1 VLYHSRLIMIDS
13 MKHRVVKVRLYPNSQ
28 QKTALAKAFGCT
40 RWLWNNSLNET
51 NRLFKETGKGLSAAT
66 MKARIVELKKE
77 YPWLT
82 EVYSQVLQSA
92 VLNLSQAF
100 VNFFQKRTQY
110 PRFKSKH
117 GRQSIQYPQH
127 VKLLNKR
134 ISLPKVGEVKADFH
148 TRYAASACRY
158 RMYEGKLKT
167 VTVSLNPSGEYYASL
182 LFEVDGVDPVPF
194 TEGKAIGIDLGINH
208 FAVTSDGSK
217 FDNPRTLA
225 KYEHNLKRKQRKL
238 SRKQKGSNRRKKA
251 KQLVAKVHQH
261 IANVRK
267 DFLHKLSRR
276 LVNENQV
283 IAVESLNV
291 KGMVRNHNLAK
302 AISDCGW
309 STFVGMLKYKC
320 EWEGKVLMQVDR
332 FFPSSQTCSECL
344 YQIGEM
350 PLDIRA
356 WTCPSCGI
364 HHDRDINAAKNIV
377 AEALKLL
384 ASGTGAT
391 ASGGSVRPK
400 PGRKSSVA
408 ATPGETGR
416 HASIS

>member
-1 VLYHSRLIMIDS
+1 MYLFFTNSLIYRSRVIMIDGR
-13 MKHRVVKVRLYPNSQ
+13 KHRVVKVRLYPNQ
-28 QKTALAKAFGCT
+28 EQKTALAKAFGCT

-100 VNFFQKRTQY
+100 VNFFQKRTKY

-117 GRQSIQYPQH
+117 GKQSIQYPQH
-127 VKLLNKR
+127 VKLLNQR
-134 ISLPKVGEVKADFH
+134 LSLPKVGEVKADFH
-148 TRYAASACRY
+148 RL
-158 RMYEGKLKT
+158 YEGKLKT

-182 LFEVDGVDPVPF
+182 LFEWEGDEPVPF
-194 TEGKAIGIDLGINH
+194 PDGKAVGVDLGINH

-217 FDNPRTLA
+217 FDKPRTLR
-225 KYEHNLKRKQRKL
+225 KYERNLKRKQRKL
-238 SRKQKGSNRRKKA
+238 SRKQKGSNRRQKA
-251 KQLVAKVHQH
+251 RALVAKVHQH

-291 KGMVRNHNLAK
+291 LGMVKNHNLAK
-302 AISDCGW
+302 AISDCSW
-309 STFVGMLKYKC
+309 STFVGMLKYKG
-320 EWEGKVLMQVDR
+320 EREGKVLMQVDR
-332 FFPSSQTCSECL
+332 FFPSSKTCSECL
-344 YQIGEM
+344 YQVGEM
-350 PLDIRA
+350 PLDKRA
-356 WTCPSCGI
+356 WTCPSCGT
-364 HHDRDINAAKNIV
+364 HHDRDINAAQNIV

-391 ASGGSVRPK
+391 ASGGSVRPT

-408 ATPGETGR
+408 ATPRETGR

>member
-1 VLYHSRLIMIDS
+1 MYLLFTDSLIYRSRMIMIHI

-28 QKTALAKAFGCT
+28 KRTALAKAFGCT

-66 MKARIVELKKE
+66 MKAKIVELKKE

-100 VNFFQKRTQY
+100 VNFFQKRTKY

-134 ISLPKVGEVKADFH
+134 LSLPKVGEVKADFH
-148 TRYAASACRY
+148 RL
-158 RMYEGKLKT
+158 YEGKLKT
-167 VTVSLNPSGEYYASL
+167 VTVSLNSSGEYYASL
-182 LFEVDGVDPVPF
+182 LFEIEGDEPTSSTDGQ
-194 TEGKAIGIDLGINH
+194 AIGVDLGINH

-217 FDNPRTLA
+217 FDNPRHLR
-225 KYEHNLKRKQRKL
+225 KHERNLKRKQRKL
-238 SRKQKGSNRRKKA
+238 SRKQKGSNRRQKA
-251 KQLVAKVHQH
+251 RRLVAKVHQH
-261 IANVRK
+261 IAQVRK

-291 KGMVRNHNLAK
+291 KGMVKNHNLAK
-302 AISDCGW
+302 AISDCSW

-320 EWEGKVLMQVDR
+320 EREGKVLMQVDR
-332 FFPSSQTCSECL
+332 FFPSSKTCSECL
-344 YQIGEM
+344 YQVAEM
-350 PLDIRA
+350 PLDIRT
-356 WTCPSCGI
+356 WIYPSCGTP
-364 HHDRDINAAKNIV
+364 HDRDINAAQNIV

-408 ATPGETGR
+408 AAPREAGR

>member
-1 VLYHSRLIMIDS
+1 VPPFYNLLLYHNHSIMIDG

-28 QKTALAKAFGCT
+28 QRTALAKAFGCT

-100 VNFFQKRTQY
+100 VNFFQKRTKY

-117 GRQSIQYPQH
+117 GKQSIQYPQH

-134 ISLPKVGEVKADFH
+134 LSLPKIGEVKADFH
-148 TRYAASACRY
+148 
-158 RMYEGKLKT
+158 RMYPGKLKT
-167 VTVSLNPSGEYYASL
+167 VTISRNPSGEYYASL
-182 LFEVDGVDPVPF
+182 LFEVEGSEPTPN
-194 TEGKAIGIDLGINH
+194 TSGKAIGVDLGINH

-217 FDNPRTLA
+217 FDNPRTLR
-225 KYEHNLKRKQRKL
+225 KHERNLKRKQRQL

-251 KQLVAKVHQH
+251 RRLVARVHQR
-261 IANVRK
+261 ITNARK
-267 DFLHKLSRR
+267 DLLHKLSRR

-291 KGMVRNHNLAK
+291 KGMVKNHNLAL
-302 AISDCGW
+302 AISDCSW

-320 EWEGKVLMQVDR
+320 EREGKVLMQVDR
-332 FFPSSQTCSECL
+332 FFPSSKTCSECL
-344 YQIGEM
+344 YQVGEM
-350 PLDIRA
+350 PLDIRT
-356 WTCPSCGI
+356 WTCPSCST

-408 ATPGETGR
+408 ATPREAGR

>member
-1 VLYHSRLIMIDS
+1 
-13 MKHRVVKVRLYPNSQ
+13 MKHRVVKVRLYPNCQ
-28 QKTALAKAFGCT
+28 QRTALAKAFGCT

-51 NRLFKETGKGLSAAT
+51 NRLFKKTGKGLSAAT

-100 VNFFQKRTQY
+100 INFFQKQTKY
-110 PRFKSKH
+110 PRFKSKNSK
-117 GRQSIQYPQH
+117 QSIQYPQH

-134 ISLPKVGEVKADFH
+134 LSLPKVGEVKADFH
-148 TRYAASACRY
+148 

-167 VTVSLNPSGEYYASL
+167 VTVSLNPSGEYYGSL
-182 LFEVDGVDPVPF
+182 LFEIEGNEPIPS
-194 TEGKAIGIDLGINH
+194 TKGKAIGVDLGINH
-208 FAVTSDGSK
+208 FAVTNDGSK
-217 FDNPRTLA
+217 FDNPRHLR
-225 KYEHNLKRKQRKL
+225 KYERNLARKQRKL
-238 SRKQKGSNRRKKA
+238 SRKRKGSNRRQKA
-251 KQLVAKVHQH
+251 RRLVAKIHQR

-283 IAVESLNV
+283 IAVENLNV
-291 KGMVRNHNLAK
+291 KGMVKNHNLAK
-302 AISDCGW
+302 AISDCSW

-320 EWEGKVLMQVDR
+320 EREGKVLMQVDR
-332 FFPSSQTCSECL
+332 FFPSSKTCSECL

-356 WTCPSCGI
+356 WTCPSCGT

-400 PGRKSSVA
+400 PGRKSSVE
-408 ATPGETGR
+408 ATPREAGC
-416 HASIS
+416 HASISQK

>member
-1 VLYHSRLIMIDS
+1 

-28 QKTALAKAFGCT
+28 QRAALSCAFGCT

-100 VNFFQKRTQY
+100 VNFFQKRTKY

-134 ISLPKVGEVKADFH
+134 LCLPKVGKVKADFH
-148 TRYAASACRY
+148 
-158 RMYEGKLKT
+158 RMYQGKLKT
-167 VTVSLNPSGEYYASL
+167 VTVSLNPSGEYQASL
-182 LFEVDGVDPVPF
+182 LFEVEGNEPAPH
-194 TEGKAIGIDLGINH
+194 TEGKAIGVDLGINH

-217 FDNPRTLA
+217 FDNPRTNR
-225 KYEHNLKRKQRKL
+225 KYERNLKRKQRKL
-238 SRKQKGSNRRKKA
+238 SRKQKGSNCRQKARRM
-251 KQLVAKVHQH
+251 VAKVHQR

-302 AISDCGW
+302 AISDCSW

-320 EWEGKVLMQVDR
+320 EREGKVLMQVDR
-332 FFPSSQTCSECL
+332 FFPSSKTCSECL
-344 YQIGEM
+344 YQMAEM
-350 PLDIRA
+350 LLDTRA
-356 WTCPSCGI
+356 WSCPNCGT

-400 PGRKSSVA
+400 PGRKSSVEA
-408 ATPGETGR
+408 IPYETGS
-416 HASIS
+416 HTSIS

>member
-1 VLYHSRLIMIDS
+1 

-28 QKTALAKAFGCT
+28 QKIALAKAFGCT

-100 VNFFQKRTQY
+100 VNFFQKRTKY

-117 GRQSIQYPQH
+117 GNQSIQYPQH

-134 ISLPKVGEVKADFH
+134 ISLPKVGEVKTDFH
-148 TRYAASACRY
+148 
-158 RMYEGKLKT
+158 RMHEGKLKT

-182 LFEVDGVDPVPF
+182 LFEMEGDEPKPNP
-194 TEGKAIGIDLGINH
+194 EGKAIGIDLGINH

-217 FDNPRTLA
+217 FDNPRHLR
-225 KYEHNLKRKQRKL
+225 KYEHNLKRKQGKL
-238 SRKQKGSNRRKKA
+238 SRKQKGSNSRKKA
-251 KQLVAKVHQH
+251 KKLVAKVHQH

-332 FFPSSQTCSECL
+332 FFPSSKTCHECL

-350 PLDIRA
+350 PLDVRA
-356 WTCPSCGI
+356 WACPSCGT

-391 ASGGSVRPK
+391 ASGGSVRPA
-400 PGRKSSVA
+400 PGRKSSVL
-408 ATPGETGR
+408 ATPDETGR
-416 HASIS
+416 HSSIS

>member
-1 VLYHSRLIMIDS
+1 MIMIHI
-13 MKHRVVKVRLYPNSQ
+13 MRHRVVKVRLYPNSQ
-28 QKTALAKAFGCT
+28 QRTALAKAFGCT
-40 RWLWNNSLNET
+40 RWLWNHSLNET
-51 NRLFKETGKGLSAAT
+51 NRMFKETGKGLSAAT

-100 VNFFQKRTQY
+100 VNFFQKRTKY
-110 PRFKSKH
+110 PRFKPKH

-134 ISLPKVGEVKADFH
+134 LSLPKVGEVKANFH
-148 TRYAASACRY
+148 RI
-158 RMYEGKLKT
+158 YEGKLKT
-167 VTVSLNPSGEYYASL
+167 VTISLNPSGEYYASL
-182 LFEVDGVDPVPF
+182 LFEVEGSEPTPSTD
-194 TEGKAIGIDLGINH
+194 GKAIGVDLGINH

-217 FDNPRTLA
+217 FDNPRHLR
-225 KYEHNLKRKQRKL
+225 KYERNLKRKHSKL
-238 SRKQKGSNRRKKA
+238 SRKQKGSNRRQKTR
-251 KQLVAKVHQH
+251 QLVAKVHQH

-291 KGMVRNHNLAK
+291 KGMVKNHNLAQ
-302 AISDCGW
+302 AISDCSW

-320 EWEGKVLMQVDR
+320 EREGKVLMQVDR
-332 FFPSSQTCSECL
+332 FFPSSKTCSECL
-344 YQIGEM
+344 YQVGEM

-356 WTCPSCGI
+356 WTCPSCGT
-364 HHDRDINAAKNIV
+364 HHDRDINAAQNIV
-377 AEALKLL
+377 AEAKKLL

-391 ASGGSVRPK
+391 ASGGSVRPQ
-400 PGRKSSVA
+400 PGRKSDAPVVATASLSVA
-408 ATPGETGR
+408 AVPCEAGR
-416 HASIS
+416 HASISQK